1 VAGHSDRP
9 FFFIQIFMQKPFDK
23 SNWKDALFVF
33 VIIATAI
40 FLFFGMSGCNPIKRV
55 LSNQAKRDQMAAEII
70 KLGYCIND
78 TTIVEIHDTTMTTDT
93 IDVPV
98 IITDTLIQNDT
109 LIIWETKFK
118 DIIKT
123 RVITR
128 QVNQVVV
135 DSAKVQVLTRELAQT
150 KAALA
155 DSNVRRKQWR
165 TQFGAAFSALIFAM
179 ISIVIL
185 IKYRK

>member
-1 VAGHSDRP
+1 
-9 FFFIQIFMQKPFDK
+9 MQRPFDK

-98 IITDTLIQNDT
+98 IFTDTLIRNDT
-109 LIIWETKFK
+109 VFFWETKYF
-118 DIIKT
+118 DIVKT
-123 RVITR
+123 KVVTQKIDRVI
-128 QVNQVVV
+128 V

-179 ISIVIL
+179 ISIVVL

>member
-1 VAGHSDRP
+1 
-9 FFFIQIFMQKPFDK
+9 MQKPFDK

-98 IITDTLIQNDT
+98 IFTDTLIRNDT
-109 LIIWETKFK
+109 VFFWETKYF
-118 DIIKT
+118 DIVKAKVITQKVD
-123 RVITR
+123 RVI
-128 QVNQVVV
+128 V

-155 DSNVRRKQWR
+155 NSDVKRKHWR

-179 ISIVIL
+179 ISIVVL

>member
-1 VAGHSDRP
+1 MAGQSDRP
-9 FFFIQIFMQKPFDK
+9 FFFITIFMLKPFDK

-40 FLFFGMSGCNPIKRV
+40 FLFLGMSGCNPIKRV

-78 TTIVEIHDTTMTTDT
+78 TTIVQIHDTTTTTDT

-98 IITDTLIQNDT
+98 IFTDTLLQNDT

-118 DIIKT
+118 NIVRT
-123 RVITR
+123 NVITK
-128 QVNQVVV
+128 QVNLVVI
-135 DSAKVQVLTRELAQT
+135 DSAKVQVLTRELAEI
-150 KAALA
+150 KIKFA
-155 DSNVRRKQWR
+155 DVDQRRKSWR
-165 TQFGAAFSALIFAM
+165 MQFGAAFSALIFAM
-179 ISIVIL
+179 ISIVVL

>member
-1 VAGHSDRP
+1 
-9 FFFIQIFMQKPFDK
+9 M
-23 SNWKDALFVF
+23 FVF

-40 FLFFGMSGCNPIKRV
+40 FLFFGMSSCNPIKRV

-78 TTIVEIHDTTMTTDT
+78 TTIVEIHDTTTTTDT

-98 IITDTLIQNDT
+98 IFTDTLLQNDT

-118 DIIKT
+118 NIVRT
-123 RVITR
+123 NVITK
-128 QVNQVVV
+128 QVNQVIV
-135 DSAKVQVLTRELAQT
+135 DSAKVQVLTRELAAT

-155 DSNVRRKQWR
+155 DSDVRRKQWR
-165 TQFGAAFSALIFAM
+165 NQFGALIFAV
-179 ISIVIL
+179 ICIVIL
-185 IKYRK
+185 IKYKK

>member
-1 VAGHSDRP
+1 
-9 FFFIQIFMQKPFDK
+9 MQRPFDK

-78 TTIVEIHDTTMTTDT
+78 TTIVEIHDTTTTTDT

-98 IITDTLIQNDT
+98 IFTDTLIRNDT
-109 LIIWETKFK
+109 VFFWETKYF
-118 DIIKT
+118 DIVKAKVITQKID
-123 RVITR
+123 RVI
-128 QVNQVVV
+128 V

-179 ISIVIL
+179 ISIVVL

>member
-1 VAGHSDRP
+1 
-9 FFFIQIFMQKPFDK
+9 MQKPFDK

-78 TTIVEIHDTTMTTDT
+78 TTIVEIHDTTTTTDT

-98 IITDTLIQNDT
+98 IITDTLIRNDT
-109 LIIWETKFK
+109 VFFWENKYFDIVKTK
-118 DIIKT
+118 
-123 RVITR
+123 VITK
-128 QVNQVVV
+128 QVNQVII
-135 DSAKVQVLTRELAQT
+135 DSGKVQVLMRDLAQT

-155 DSNVRRKQWR
+155 NSDVKRKQWR

-179 ISIVIL
+179 ISIVVL